1 MVRIALG
8 LFVTAVATPALAHT
22 GGGAAHGFAAGFA
35 HPFSGIDHV
44 LAMGAVGLW
53 AWLVGGRAVWA
64 WPLAFVGV
72 MALGAV
78 FGLQELGLPG
88 VEAAVA
94 LSVVLLGLAVG
105 LKLPLAIAAGAVVCG
120 AFALFHG
127 LAHGAEL
134 PAGAEIPG
142 YMLGFGVATAL
153 LHAAGIG
160 FCIAIALSERLWL
173 PRLAGAAV
181 AATGLAILLS

>member
-1 MVRIALG
+1 
-8 LFVTAVATPALAHT
+8 
-22 GGGAAHGFAAGFA
+22 
-35 HPFSGIDHV
+35 
-44 LAMGAVGLW
+44 MGAVGLW

-64 WPLAFVGV
+64 LAPRVHRGDGPRRG
-72 MALGAV
+72 L
-78 FGLQELGLPG
+78 GLQELGLPG

-94 LSVVLLGLAVG
+94 LSVVFLGLAVG
-105 LKLPLAIAAGAVVCG
+105 LKLPLAVAAGAAVCG

-134 PAGAEIPG
+134 PARAEIPV

-160 FCIAIALSERLWL
+160 FGIASPCPNACGC
-173 PRLAGAAV
+173 PV
-181 AATGLAILLS
+181 